1 MPWPKVFYKHFHKE
15 GNSKDNYWKLH
26 PEIELMNQ
34 TKNWKLLAQS
44 KDKENEKISD
54 CMKVS
59 DNLSLI
65 AEPKFA
71 MRMEEQ
77 ERLFVVKTSENING

>member
-1 MPWPKVFYKHFHKE
+1 
-15 GNSKDNYWKLH
+15 
-26 PEIELMNQ
+26 MNQ